1 MKIAVWG
8 HPHSEFPEGHD
19 SAADIRARLGALREA
34 GISAYI
40 PFVLSGGKTYFAS
53 ESLGPPER
61 DLLAPVMQAAR
72 ELEMQVHPILG
83 LGAVGVVDTHLY
95 IPSAE
100 TVDVPEWAG
109 KWPCASWGE
118 NHEITV
124 RAAQEIIEAYAPA
137 GIHLDYVR
145 YPNMSFLKDNP
156 CHCER
161 CCQRRLGWLG
171 KEVPDERDLRIPGII
186 YKEIQMRAEFVRS
199 LVESMRAVADQA
211 GIALSAA
218 VRARYYQDALYEG
231 QDWAEWCRDGL
242 LDFVC
247 PMSYNPCFG
256 RFGRFIGQHQRLVA
270 GTGVQWLAGVG
281 RKSSLGE
288 LSPEEMARQICFAQ
302 AAGADGVCIF
312 HAGVLGEEDLR
323 LLPEVTAKD

>member
-1 MKIAVWG
+1 
-8 HPHSEFPEGHD
+8 
-19 SAADIRARLGALREA
+19 
-34 GISAYI
+34 
-40 PFVLSGGKTYFAS
+40 
-53 ESLGPPER
+53 
-61 DLLAPVMQAAR
+61 MQAAR

-186 YKEIQMRAEFVRS
+186 YKEIQMRAEFVR
-199 LVESMRAVADQA
+199 
-211 GIALSAA
+211 
-218 VRARYYQDALYEG
+218 
-231 QDWAEWCRDGL
+231 
-242 LDFVC
+242 
-247 PMSYNPCFG
+247 
-256 RFGRFIGQHQRLVA
+256 